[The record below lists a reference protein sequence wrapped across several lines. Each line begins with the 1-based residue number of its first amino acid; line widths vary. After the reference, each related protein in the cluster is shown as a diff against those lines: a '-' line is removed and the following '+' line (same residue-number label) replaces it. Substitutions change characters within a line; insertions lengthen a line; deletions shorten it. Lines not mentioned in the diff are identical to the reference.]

1 MLRDSH
7 VRIMALETVNKMN
20 KMNAILPEFDLVV
33 ERLLMNAVIQGEG
46 GPPLVRRTQGEG
58 GPPLVRWIQKGHDV

>member
-1 MLRDSH
+1 MD
-7 VRIMALETVNKMN
+7 

-33 ERLLMNAVIQGEG
+33 ERLLMNGVIQGEG